1 MVMTNFKK
9 LILVMVLMILVND
22 AVLIGGYF
30 YAKSRLVTEEP
41 EQTEEMEETEAAEEE
56 QPSNYISIDECMGSY
71 HMKGFSIDGK
81 TYLNRV
87 PCDCDKDE
95 EYEKS
100 VG

>member
-1 MVMTNFKK
+1 MTNFKK
-9 LILVMVLMILVND
+9 VILVMVLMILVND
-22 AVLIGGYF
+22 AVLVGGYF
-30 YAKSRLVTEEP
+30 YAKTRLVAKEP
-41 EQTEEMEETEAAEEE
+41 EQIEETEETEAAEEE

-95 EYEKS
+95 DEKS

>member
-1 MVMTNFKK
+1 MTSCKK
-9 LILVMVLMILVND
+9 VILVMVLMILVND

-30 YAKSRLVTEEP
+30 YAKTRLVAKEP
-41 EQTEEMEETEAAEEE
+41 EQIEEAEEETEAAEEE
-56 QPSNYISIDECMGSY
+56 RPSNYISIDECMGSY

-87 PCDCDKDE
+87 PCDCDKEDE
-95 EYEKS
+95 EDEKS

>member
-1 MVMTNFKK
+1 MTNCKK
-9 LILVMVLMILVND
+9 VILVTILMILVND
-22 AVLIGGYF
+22 VVLVGGYF
-30 YAKSRLVTEEP
+30 YAKTRLVTKEP
-41 EQTEEMEETEAAEEE
+41 EQIEETEEETEAAAEEE

-87 PCDCDKDE
+87 PCDCDKE
-95 EYEKS
+95 EDEKS

>member
-1 MVMTNFKK
+1 MTNCKK
-9 LILVMVLMILVND
+9 VILVTILMILVND
-22 AVLIGGYF
+22 AVLVGGYF
-30 YAKSRLVTEEP
+30 YAKTRLVAKEP
-41 EQTEEMEETEAAEEE
+41 EQIEETDVNATEVEE

-95 EYEKS
+95 DEKS

>member
-1 MVMTNFKK
+1 MTNFKK
-9 LILVMVLMILVND
+9 VILVMVLMILVND

-30 YAKSRLVTEEP
+30 YAKSRFVTEEP
-41 EQTEEMEETEAAEEE
+41 EQTEETEVATAEEE

-95 EYEKS
+95 DEKS

>member
-1 MVMTNFKK
+1 MTNFKK
-9 LILVMVLMILVND
+9 VILVMVLMILVND

-30 YAKSRLVTEEP
+30 YAKSHLAVEEP
-41 EQTEEMEETEAAEEE
+41 EKVEETDVDATEVEEH
-56 QPSNYISIDECMGSY
+56 PSNYISIDECMGSY

-95 EYEKS
+95 DEKS

>member
-1 MVMTNFKK
+1 MTNCKK
-9 LILVMVLMILVND
+9 VILVTILMILVNN
-22 AVLIGGYF
+22 AVLVGGYF
-30 YAKSRLVTEEP
+30 YAKTRLVAKEP
-41 EQTEEMEETEAAEEE
+41 EQIEETEETEAAEEE
-56 QPSNYISIDECMGSY
+56 QLSNYISIDECMGSY

>member
-1 MVMTNFKK
+1 MTNCKK
-9 LILVMVLMILVND
+9 VILVMVLMILVND

-30 YAKSRLVTEEP
+30 YAKTRLVAKEP
-41 EQTEEMEETEAAEEE
+41 EQIEETEETEAAEEE

-95 EYEKS
+95 DEKS